1 MAQKLRGGKRACCW
15 RRPRGGTKAGGRA
28 GALLATACATLVTL
42 VLLAACG
49 VNDATFRYRLAFSV
63 SVNGAVKSG
72 SSIISVRYR
81 SGQPGWES
89 GVATYTTVEGVAPV
103 IDLGRY
109 GTLVAAM
116 AYDVGEW
123 AGRKKQYRLACKQP
137 IDAAWL
143 PAKFGLKLAALADL
157 REGKREL
164 ADDSYPSFIWFP
176 SGQPYERARQLC
188 PEEFSRVI
196 GAKIE
201 LKSVT
206 IEAAPD
212 APLLTRL
219 AIKARWLDE
228 MRIDQKYWD
237 GVDFVSGVFKPYRIS
252 MIETDGPGD
261 R

>member
-1 MAQKLRGGKRACCW
+1 MFRWFDKLRGS
-15 RRPRGGTKAGGRA
+15 RPRRGTKAGARA
-28 GALLATACATLVTL
+28 GARLGIACATLVTL
-42 VLLAACG
+42 ALLAACG
-49 VNDATFRYRLAFSV
+49 ENDATFRYRLAFSV

-72 SSIISVRYR
+72 SSVISVRYR
-81 SGQPGWES
+81 GGQPGWES

-109 GTLVAAM
+109 GMLVAAM

-123 AGRKKQYRLACKQP
+123 ASRKKQYRLACKQP
-137 IDAAWL
+137 ITADWL
-143 PAKFGLKLAALADL
+143 PGKFGLKLAALANL

-164 ADDSYPSFIWFP
+164 ADDTYPSFIWFP

-201 LKSVT
+201 LRSVT

-219 AIKARWLDE
+219 EIKARWLDE
-228 MRIDQKYWD
+228 IRIDQKYWD
-237 GVDFVSGVFKPYRIS
+237 GVYSVSGIFKPHRIS
-252 MIETDGPGD
+252 MIETDGPSD
-261 R
+261 H

>member
-1 MAQKLRGGKRACCW
+1 MKIGFVRPGTCCW
-15 RRPRGGTKAGGRA
+15 RRPRRGTKAGVRA

-49 VNDATFRYRLAFSV
+49 ENDVTFRYRLAFSV

-72 SSIISVRYR
+72 SSIISVRYWKGGA
-81 SGQPGWES
+81 SWGTGE
-89 GVATYTTVEGVAPV
+89 ATYTIVKGVAPV
-103 IDLGRY
+103 IDLGPH
-109 GTLVAAM
+109 GMLVAAM

-123 AGRKKQYRLACKQP
+123 ARRKKQYGLACKQP

-143 PAKFGLKLAALADL
+143 PGQFGLKLAALANL

-164 ADDSYPSFIWFP
+164 ADDFYPSFIWFP
-176 SGQPYERARQLC
+176 SGQPYERAQQLC

-196 GAKIE
+196 GANIE
-201 LKSVT
+201 LRSAT

-219 AIKARWLDE
+219 EIRARWLDE
-228 MRIDQKYWD
+228 IRIDQDKG
-237 GVDFVSGVFKPYRIS
+237 GVTFISGIFKPYRTS
-252 MIETDGPGD
+252 QIETDD
-261 R
+261 D